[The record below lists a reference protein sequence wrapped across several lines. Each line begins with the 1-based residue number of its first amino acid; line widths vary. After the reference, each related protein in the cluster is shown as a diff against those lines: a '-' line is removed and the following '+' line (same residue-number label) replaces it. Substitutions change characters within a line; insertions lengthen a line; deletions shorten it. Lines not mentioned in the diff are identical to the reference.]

1 MTAAHRAYASMELET
16 GVTGASP
23 ARLIVMLYEGALK
36 SIFVAKA
43 AMAQNDTPTKGSAIS
58 RAIAIIDEGLSPALD
73 LKAGGEIASN
83 LKLLYQYICSRLL
96 YANLKN
102 NVSSL
107 DEAARLLTDLK
118 SAWEALEQRD
128 RPTAPAVP
136 VPEPQTRRAPVSFGK
151 A

>member
-1 MTAAHRAYASMELET
+1 
-16 GVTGASP
+16 
-23 ARLIVMLYEGALK
+23 
-36 SIFVAKA
+36 
-43 AMAQNDTPTKGSAIS
+43 MAQNDTPTKGSAIS

-102 NVSSL
+102 SVTSL
-107 DEAARLLTDLK
+107 DEAASLLTDLK

-128 RPTAPAVP
+128 RPAAQPVVP
-136 VPEPQTRRAPVSFGK
+136 PEPQTRRAPVSFGK